1 MLDMFFSN
9 SLKLSLPTTTSKY
22 KNLVEKINSREKDLR
37 KLKDKELKSLVEPL
51 RERLI
56 REGSKNSEV
65 QVEAFSLVREATFRV
80 LGIRHYDVQLVGGIV
95 LNEGQIAEMKTGE
108 GKTIVALLPTFLNAL
123 YGKGVHVITVNE
135 YLARRDAEYV
145 GRVHKFLGL
154 SVGLIQSEMG
164 PEERKQNYQCD
175 VVYLTNNELGFD
187 YLRDNLAFTKNDIV
201 QRPFF
206 YCVVDEI
213 DSVLIDEARTPLI
226 ISGPTKSPVDK
237 YKKSTKLANA
247 LQKDIH
253 YLVDEKN
260 QNATLLEEGIQICE
274 QALSVSD
281 LYSAEDPW
289 IPYLLNSIKAKELFK
304 LNTHYILSSEK
315 EVIIVD
321 EFTGRTMEGRRWG
334 DGLHQAVEA
343 KENVPIQDEAQTLAS
358 ITYQNLFLLYEKL
371 SGMTGTAKTEEGE
384 FERIYNLKTVT
395 IPTHRPLKR
404 KDFPDVIYKNQYLK
418 WQAIARECSEINA
431 LGRPILIGTTTIEKS
446 ELLATLLEEY
456 DIPYR
461 LLNAKP
467 ENVESEADII
477 AQAGAFKAV
486 TIATNMAGRGTD
498 IILGGNAEYSIKAQL
513 KKFIKKLPSA
523 SDKELLRNET
533 ENNHLGKFLPFFEQI
548 DKAWFEDEINIKKLE
563 AVLNNE
569 NLEDVSDNILNKFNT
584 LLREIIEEQLKLQE
598 SEKRKVAELGGLHV
612 IGTERH
618 ESRRIDNQLRGR
630 SGRQG
635 DKGSSRM
642 FLSLDD
648 RIVRLFGGENIVNM
662 MENLGLDDDT
672 PIQSPILNKSLDSAQ
687 KKIESYYFDAR
698 KQLFEYDEALNIQ
711 RNGIYTER
719 KRVLEA
725 VSLRDWI
732 IEYGERTLY
741 DISVATKNS
750 DSLGSK
756 NNLFYHSLNQIT
768 GLHYNFV
775 LAKKEVEIEQTDIA
789 LKQSFEVLYELK
801 ELQLETIENGLMRE
815 LEQSFLLQQVDKAWQ
830 EHLQKITALKDS
842 IRWRAYGQ
850 RDPLT
855 EYKKESYNLFVAML
869 IQIRHRVVYL
879 IMRSRVFMEQ
889 S

>member
-1 MLDMFFSN
+1 M
-9 SLKLSLPTTTSKY
+9 
-22 KNLVEKINSREKDLR
+22 
-37 KLKDKELKSLVEPL
+37 
-51 RERLI
+51 
-56 REGSKNSEV
+56 
-65 QVEAFSLVREATFRV
+65 
-80 LGIRHYDVQLVGGIV
+80 
-95 LNEGQIAEMKTGE
+95 
-108 GKTIVALLPTFLNAL
+108 
-123 YGKGVHVITVNE
+123 
-135 YLARRDAEYV
+135 
-145 GRVHKFLGL
+145 
-154 SVGLIQSEMG
+154 
-164 PEERKQNYQCD
+164 
-175 VVYLTNNELGFD
+175 
-187 YLRDNLAFTKNDIV
+187 
-201 QRPFF
+201 
-206 YCVVDEI
+206 
-213 DSVLIDEARTPLI
+213 
-226 ISGPTKSPVDK
+226 
-237 YKKSTKLANA
+237 
-247 LQKDIH
+247 
-253 YLVDEKN
+253 VDEKN